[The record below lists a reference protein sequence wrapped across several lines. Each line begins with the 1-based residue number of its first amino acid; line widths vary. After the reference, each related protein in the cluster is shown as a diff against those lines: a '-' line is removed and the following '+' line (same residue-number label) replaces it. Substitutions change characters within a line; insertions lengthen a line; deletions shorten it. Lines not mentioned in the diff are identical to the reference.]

1 MNAYR
6 YKALSKSGVEVSG
19 VAEAYNEFE
28 AAAQIKQT
36 CPIVL
41 RIDLIQSKKERI
53 NIDEPIWVSEKA
65 LSMVCSQFS
74 ILLRAGL
81 PIVHVVELISEQTSD
96 KLLKKILAN
105 VANDIAAGYSLADSL
120 TLHGKKIPIAF
131 LESVRA
137 GEEAGTLEDTF
148 TKLVSYFETSYK
160 TKNKVRSA
168 MMYPAFLCVMSIVVV
183 SIIMIVT
190 MPVLVGVFEGFGG
203 ALPAPTQLLINIS
216 DWLIKSW
223 PVLLMSIAVIFIFY
237 KLYGKTNSGKLKLS
251 VLSLHLPVLG
261 KINLLK
267 GTSQFANTLS
277 TLLTSGLSLP
287 RALNATSR
295 VMDNFAMGQSV
306 SRTVVGIEEGRHLG
320 ETLANDPYLPP
331 LLKEMV
337 TAGEEAGMLED
348 ILSTIGAYYDSET
361 ETSTATALAMMEP
374 AITVVMGIVIGFIVI
389 ALYMPMFTMYSGM

>member
-389 ALYMPMFTMYSGM
+389 AL

>member
-1 MNAYR
+1 M
-6 YKALSKSGVEVSG
+6 
-19 VAEAYNEFE
+19 
-28 AAAQIKQT
+28 
-36 CPIVL
+36 L

>member
-96 KLLKKILAN
+96 KLLKKNLAN